1 MYRRRP
7 AAAGPTPVPI
17 LRAGRL
23 ALLTTSAVHLG
34 FQSMVTSVVYPQLFD
49 GSTHGIA
56 ERQADHARRIAPVAL
71 TLYATGL
78 GAAAWAAYG
87 SVRSAERSGLGAT
100 LLACATGVA
109 VPAITAGVVPL
120 HVGIAREQVTGPRI
134 RALMATDR
142 LRTGLAALGLAAA
155 AQALSSRD

>member
-1 MYRRRP
+1 MAGMNRRRRRRASP
-7 AAAGPTPVPI
+7 DPT

-34 FQSMVTSVVYPQLFD
+34 FQSIVTSVVYPELFH
-49 GSTHGIA
+49 GPTHGLG

-87 SVRSAERSGLGAT
+87 SVRSGERTGLTAT
-100 LLACATGVA
+100 VLACASGVA
-109 VPAITAGVVPL
+109 APAVTAGVLPL
-120 HVGIAREQVTGPRI
+120 HIGIAQEKITSPRI
-134 RALMATDR
+134 KALIASDR
-142 LRTGLAALGLAAA
+142 LRTGLAALGVAAA
-155 AQALSSRD
+155 AQSLSR

>member
-1 MYRRRP
+1 MNRRRTADP
-7 AAAGPTPVPI
+7 RPTPDPT

-23 ALLTTSAVHLG
+23 ALLTTSAMHLG

-49 GSTHGIA
+49 GPTHGVA

-78 GAAAWAAYG
+78 GAAAWTTYG
-87 SVRSAERSGLGAT
+87 AVRSRERSGLAAT
-100 LLACATGVA
+100 MLACAAGLA
-109 VPAITAGVVPL
+109 GPAITAGVVPL
-120 HVGIAREQVTGPRI
+120 HVGIAQEQITGPRI

-142 LRTGLAALGLAAA
+142 LRTGIAALGVVAA
-155 AQALSSRD
+155 AQAMSSRH

>member
-1 MYRRRP
+1 MNRRRP
-7 AAAGPTPVPI
+7 ADADPT

-34 FQSMVTSVVYPQLFD
+34 FQSIVTSVVYPQLFD
-49 GSTHGIA
+49 GPTHGIA

-71 TLYATGL
+71 TLYATSL
-78 GAAAWAAYG
+78 GAVAWAAYG
-87 SVRSAERSGLGAT
+87 SVRSGERGGLAAT
-100 LLACATGVA
+100 MLACATGVA
-109 VPAITAGVVPL
+109 VPAITAGVLPL
-120 HVGIAREQVTGPRI
+120 HMGIAQERVTGPRI
-134 RALMATDR
+134 QALMATDR